1 MIRRLIPLLLLLSIP
16 LSSPLLAQGSFT
28 ELEREVKQ
36 KIGRDLE
43 TEVRTALIVKVGR
56 TNDRDGA
63 ALLMECAGI
72 VSIRIDAML
81 KTLGKLEAEHQELNT
96 NQDVAQDDYKSRTE
110 VREKISA
117 VEEVVVSHRRIMDQ
131 IYQVALGLKAEEA
144 QRAICSTVSSGK
156 EWRQRG
162 IAAQAAASYPTEA
175 GRKAALK
182 ALKDK
187 EPRVVIR
194 ALFGLKAR
202 KDTQTVDGI
211 IGVLKKDNWVV
222 RSAAADALAEI
233 GSPKA
238 IRPLIELLPKTTGR
252 LQDDINKALK
262 RLTGQK
268 FDPDYEQWKRWYDEH
283 AAEIEG
289 TDAKPLAK
297 KRGGGGDEE
306 DDSTYYGI
314 KTRSKRIVYLLDISG
329 SMQKPIGAQGDGA
342 VTLRDGEEERPS
354 GPKIEIAKK
363 ELKTAIR
370 KLPEDA
376 FFNIITF
383 NHLVKRW
390 EPKLIKATQ
399 KNKNKA
405 YLFIRAIKA
414 SGSTFTYGALK
425 EAFHLAGM
433 GARDPNYQS
442 GVDTIFLLSDGAPTD
457 QSFPRSK
464 LMDIDK
470 ILTAVKQWNSLSKVI
485 IHAIAIDVVT
495 QGSSFIRFMKQLA
508 EENGGKYI
516 ERG

>member
-1 MIRRLIPLLLLLSIP
+1 MIRRLIPLLVLLSIP
-16 LSSPLLAQGSFT
+16 LTAPLLAEGSFT
-28 ELEREVKQ
+28 ELEREVKE
-36 KIGRDLE
+36 KIGNDLE
-43 TEVRTALIVKVGR
+43 TESRAALIVRVGR
-56 TNDRDGA
+56 ANDRDGA
-63 ALLMECAGI
+63 ALLIECAGI
-72 VSIRIDAML
+72 VSNRIDAML
-81 KTLGKLEAEHQELNT
+81 KTLARLEAEHEELNT
-96 NQDVAQDDYKSRTE
+96 NQDVAKDDFKSRTE
-110 VREKISA
+110 VREKITA
-117 VEEVVVSHRRIMDQ
+117 VEEMVVSHRRVMDQ
-131 IYQVALGLKAEEA
+131 IYQVALGLKSEA
-144 QRAICSTVSSGK
+144 AQGAICSAVSFGK
-156 EWRQRG
+156 EWRGRG
-162 IAAQAAASYPTEA
+162 IAAQAAASYPTDA

-202 KDTQTVDGI
+202 RDPLTVDGI
-211 IGVLKKDNWVV
+211 VGVLRKDNWVIQ
-222 RSAAADALAEI
+222 SSAADALAEI

-238 IRPLIELLPKTTGR
+238 IRPLVELIPKTTGR
-252 LQDDINKALK
+252 LQDDVNDALK

-289 TDAKPLAK
+289 TDARPLAK
-297 KRGGGGDEE
+297 KRGRGGDEE

-329 SMQKPIGAQGDGA
+329 SMEKPIGGGGGGA
-342 VTLRDGEEERPS
+342 VTLREGEEERPS

-363 ELKTAIR
+363 ELKNAIR

-405 YLFIRAIKA
+405 YLFVRGIKA

-433 GARDPNYQS
+433 GARDPNYRS

-485 IHAIAIDVVT
+485 IHAIAIDVAT

-508 EENGGKYI
+508 DENGGKYI